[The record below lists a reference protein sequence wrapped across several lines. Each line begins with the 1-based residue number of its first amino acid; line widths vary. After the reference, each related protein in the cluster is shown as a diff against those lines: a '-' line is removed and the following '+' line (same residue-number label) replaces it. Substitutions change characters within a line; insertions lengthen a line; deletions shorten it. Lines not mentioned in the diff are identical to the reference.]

1 MKKSTTANDKDD
13 LLWFADIASE
23 VPMPTHHQ
31 NHIMPKCQSKPSKQ
45 TAHPTGTGR
54 PQSKLFVGS
63 LSAAESKP
71 FIERN
76 HISHILTVAKDL
88 PVTIPPTHCHVKHKT
103 VECHDHPM
111 ADILEVMP
119 EALAFLQNAVESDG
133 RILVHCASG
142 ISRSVTICAAFL
154 MTQFG
159 MGGKAAL
166 ESIASVRAHAN
177 PNLGFRRQLQ
187 LLEKCQGDIADARTL
202 HSKHI
207 SNVVEDTI
215 QQREVVNDLH
225 RRVDLIE
232 VSIASGKS
240 QCESEPKDKHTLN
253 SNEVKNELI
262 KLQSELD
269 SCLPDETLFIDPP
282 AKMIRK
288 AANAK
293 IERLL
298 MSLENI

>member
-1 MKKSTTANDKDD
+1 MKKSTANDDD
-13 LLWFADIASE
+13 ILWLAYIASE
-23 VPMPTHHQ
+23 VPMPTHCQH
-31 NHIMPKCQSKPSKQ
+31 MPNYPPKPTEEKS
-45 TAHPTGTGR
+45 HPTR
-54 PQSKLFVGS
+54 RLKSKLFVGS
-63 LSAAESKP
+63 RSAAESKQ

-88 PVTIPPTHCHVKHKT
+88 PVNLPANCNVKHKT

-111 ADILEVMP
+111 ANILEIMP
-119 EALAFLQNAVESDG
+119 DALAFIQNALESDG
-133 RILVHCASG
+133 HILVHCASG

-154 MTQFG
+154 MTQYG
-159 MGGKAAL
+159 MGIEVAL
-166 ESIASVRAHAN
+166 DSIASVRTHAN

-187 LLEKCQGDIADARTL
+187 LLEKCKGDIVDARKL

-215 QQREVVNDLH
+215 NQREVVNDLH
-225 RRVDLIE
+225 RRVDIIE

-240 QCESEPKDKHTLN
+240 PCESGLEDKHILN
-253 SNEVKNELI
+253 FNEVKNELI

-269 SCLPDETLFIDPP
+269 SCLSDETLFIDPP

-288 AANAK
+288 AANVK

-298 MSLENI
+298 TSLEEI